1 MQAAFQEQ
9 CQGVGMKTVI
19 TLIVMILSLPS
30 WATVTV
36 GTQDCPTQFEGKVKE
51 VIEPV
56 GATTFFS
63 KNKVVLE
70 NQRTLKGEVDDQVLL
85 DVLQNGPFK
94 VEPGKDYLVQLRNGK
109 LCWMEEI

>member
-1 MQAAFQEQ
+1 
-9 CQGVGMKTVI
+9 MKRVF
-19 TLIVMILSLPS
+19 TLIVMIFSLPS

-36 GTQDCPTQFEGKVKE
+36 GTSDCPTHFEGRVKE

-56 GATTFFS
+56 GATNFFS
-63 KNKVVLE
+63 ANKVVFE

-85 DVLQNGPFK
+85 DILQNGPFK
-94 VEPGKDYLVQLRNGK
+94 VEKNKDYLVQLREGK